1 MPNSPTTSEVTS
13 DDVSLS
19 LDEYDFMTTKHRVF
33 SNKLDDVQ
41 LKFRYFL
48 VPAYL
53 VIWGTI
59 SIVYL
64 AF

>member
-1 MPNSPTTSEVTS
+1 
-13 DDVSLS
+13 
-19 LDEYDFMTTKHRVF
+19 MTHKHREF

-41 LKFRYFL
+41 LHFRYFL
-48 VPAYL
+48 IPAYL
-53 VIWGTI
+53 VIWGMI